1 MKRIKKNSLLG
12 LLLMTALFFTFSAC
26 DGCKNQTDGQGEEPK
41 EEIQRPAKIITVAD
55 AKMMYENYTK
65 RRAPL
70 IHRHNKCNRK
80 KTRLMWPVMG
90 IMTSR

>member
-55 AKMMYENYTK
+55 AKMMYENYL
-65 RRAPL
+65 L
-70 IHRHNKCNRK
+70 ICISTAVFHAC
-80 KTRLMWPVMG
+80 TY
-90 IMTSR
+90 TT